1 MSVKLPIGTNG
12 FRGYSYTSETDPS
25 ILAYPSQNCLIQ
37 DDGSVYS
44 RMGFA
49 EEFSIGVDGSAATT
63 FYHKT
68 YDIAFFALG
77 TKVYCRDFTTNTT
90 YDTGITLTAGK
101 TTRITEFFGDVY
113 LCNTT
118 DGIIR
123 ICCFR
128 LNDAA
133 ATVGDATFTVDVS
146 GLGRMSA
153 FGDTSGNFRINGT
166 NESVASFVV
175 STGVVT
181 HSTTLSK
188 SYPDNALVLFI
199 DNSYSSLD
207 EPSKMVFW
215 KNRMHYMG
223 FPSATNA
230 DQPNNTVITG
240 QFVIGQ
246 TGAAGIELIM
256 DITFGTGGSTK
267 ITVGTGGKLTNI
279 LGVKDQLYFFLEDA
293 TYAAS
298 SADIT
303 TSGSAIGAT
312 NPDLKDELHGCLN
325 EDCATVMGDNAV
337 TYVTNDKRIMRIP
350 IDTVTGAALSH
361 PDESFDVPIRDH
373 LKNMVK
379 DQTGALVYHYRG
391 GRQTIYQLNI
401 SGQWYWF
408 IYDHNI
414 TFDPNAPN
422 GSWQPPQSIAPVK
435 GFFERNGVL
444 YGTDAS
450 DDTVYSYFT
459 TFTDNLNAIPVTIAT
474 GNFNIGR
481 AMLDRAQVQGLI
493 NQPSQINIRC
503 YVTNNTVG
511 RRSGTAKVIS
521 GSDFSYSADFSIGSV
536 AVGDGGVASET
547 TEVAFWDKD
556 FGVFPSQGNRAQLI
570 LQNEQDGGFMS
581 LNSFALTGKQYPSSF
596 QKAL

>member
-1 MSVKLPIGTNG
+1 MVKLPLGTTG
-12 FRGYSYTSETDPS
+12 FKGYSYTSETDPS
-25 ILAYPSQNCLIQ
+25 ILAYPSENCLIQ

-44 RMGFA
+44 RMGYS
-49 EEFSIGVDGSAATT
+49 EEFSIGVDGSSATA

-68 YDIAFFALG
+68 YDVAFFALG

-101 TTRITEFFGDVY
+101 TTRITEYFGDVY

-123 ICCFR
+123 ICVFR

-133 ATVGDATFTVDVS
+133 ANSGDSTFTVDVS
-146 GLGRMSA
+146 GLGRMTA

-166 NESVASFVV
+166 NESVGSFVL
-175 STGVVT
+175 STGVCT
-181 HSTTLSK
+181 HSTTLSQ
-188 SYPDNALVLFI
+188 SYPDDALILFI

-246 TGAAGIELIM
+246 TGASGIENIL

-267 ITVGTGGKLTNI
+267 ITVGMGGKLTNI
-279 LGVKDQLYFFLEDA
+279 LGVKDQFYFFLEDA
-293 TYAAS
+293 TYSAS
-298 SADIT
+298 SADIP
-303 TSGSAIGAT
+303 TSGSTIGAT
-312 NPDLKDELHGCLN
+312 NPDLKDELHGCVN

-337 TYVTNDKRIMRIP
+337 TYITNDKRIMRIP
-350 IDTVTGAALSH
+350 IDTVTGAAISH
-361 PDESFDVPIRDH
+361 PDESFDIPIRDH
-373 LKNMVK
+373 LKNMAK
-379 DQTGALVYHYRG
+379 DQTGALVYHFRG

-414 TFDPNAPN
+414 IADPVQKGA
-422 GSWQPPQSIAPVK
+422 WQPPQNISPVK
-435 GFFERNGVL
+435 NFFERNGVL
-444 YGTDAS
+444 YGTDVS

-459 TFTDNLNAIPVTIAT
+459 VFTDNLSPINSTIAT
-474 GNFNIGR
+474 GNFNVGR
-481 AMLDRAQVQGLI
+481 SMIDRVQVQGLI
-493 NQPSQINIRC
+493 NQPAQINMKC
-503 YVTNNTVG
+503 YVTNGAGG
-511 RRSGTAKVIS
+511 RRSGSAKVIN
-521 GSDFSYSADFSIGSV
+521 GKDYSYSADFSVGAI
-536 AVGDGGVASET
+536 AVGDSGVTSET

-556 FGVFPSQGNRAQLI
+556 FCAFPSQGYRAQVI
-570 LQNEQDGGFMS
+570 LENSQGGGFMS
-581 LNSFALTGKQYPSSF
+581 LNSFAITGTQYPTSF
-596 QKAL
+596 QKSL